1 MSSFPQ
7 KNEMKRK
14 DKKTRLKGKN
24 KEWYT
29 LTKAKD
35 KIQKPK
41 RGFLMSSYPQQNKM
55 ESEG

>member
-35 KIQKPK
+35 KI
-41 RGFLMSSYPQQNKM
+41 
-55 ESEG
+55 